1 MILSLEE
8 WVPAY
13 TQRSKHLGDLEVLT
27 DSFFFLTRK
36 SNFIFYL
43 FSYPFICGK
52 INPLFIVCVYAYM
65 CTHACGNPFSP
76 SACGSRG
83 SDSSHQA

>member
-13 TQRSKHLGDLEVLT
+13 TQRSKHLGDLEVLA

-36 SNFIFYL
+36 RNFIFYL

-52 INPLFIVCVYAYM
+52 INPLFIVCVFMHTCAHM
-65 CTHACGNPFSP
+65 HVGIP
-76 SACGSRG
+76 SLLQPVGLGA
-83 SDSSHQA
+83 QA

>member
-27 DSFFFLTRK
+27 DSFFFSLEK
-36 SNFIFYL
+36 GIL
-43 FSYPFICGK
+43 FFICLV
-52 INPLFIVCVYAYM
+52 IHLFLEK
-65 CTHACGNPFSP
+65 
-76 SACGSRG
+76 
-83 SDSSHQA
+83 